1 MKDMNMNED
10 MFASDGLFVINGIK
24 IHDYVQPVTSAETC
38 RNQKAAGARILT
50 EIFDMP
56 MRVLDFGGGKYSEAQ
71 EYLQSLGAVCE
82 VYDPYNRSYEE
93 NVNALSQKYDL
104 MMCNNVLNVLNDDVI
119 MNVIRDMQKVAEMCE
134 VKKIVV
140 TVYERDRSGVG
151 CQTGED
157 SYQRNEKTSAYVDK
171 LRCFLGISFH
181 KKALVVHV

>member
-1 MKDMNMNED
+1 MNED
-10 MFASDGLFVINGIK
+10 MFASDGLYVINGVK

-56 MRVLDFGGGKYSEAQ
+56 LRVLDFGGGKYSEAQ
-71 EYLQSLGAVCE
+71 EYLRSLGAVCE
-82 VYDPYNRSYEE
+82 VYDPYNRPHDE
-93 NVNALSQKYDL
+93 NIRVLSQKYDL

-119 MNVIRDMQKVAEMCE
+119 MNVIMDMKKIAELCE

-157 SYQRNEKTSAYVDK
+157 SYQRNEKTSAYIDK
-171 LRCFLGISFH
+171 LRCFLAVSSG
-181 KKALVVHV
+181 KKYLLVHV